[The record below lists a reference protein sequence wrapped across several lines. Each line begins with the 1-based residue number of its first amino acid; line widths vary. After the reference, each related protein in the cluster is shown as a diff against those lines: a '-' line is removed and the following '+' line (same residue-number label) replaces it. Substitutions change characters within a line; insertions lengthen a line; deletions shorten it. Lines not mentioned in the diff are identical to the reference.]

1 MVFKK
6 NTRNRNTRRNNR
18 NNNTNRGKPIFT
30 DVYAIT
36 MDPESRRYK
45 DTEASASAAGLT
57 LKKWDA
63 VKVEEGMQDSLME
76 QGIGS
81 LLFKGTKMRFK
92 GAIGC
97 FLAHRG
103 LMRHIADQPHTSQ
116 GTLILEDDVTI
127 PPDFK
132 QGLDALVPHL
142 PKDWDILYL
151 DKANPKSIKVN
162 EHLHKF
168 EKQMVTHNNWGNWAY
183 LVRNKNLKDRILPLV
198 EFMID
203 PIDIQLHKFAD
214 YLNIYLAVPSLI
226 TMNRDT
232 SKNSNINKKNGVNGT
247 V

>member
-1 MVFKK
+1 
-6 NTRNRNTRRNNR
+6 
-18 NNNTNRGKPIFT
+18 
-30 DVYAIT
+30 
-36 MDPESRRYK
+36 
-45 DTEASASAAGLT
+45 
-57 LKKWDA
+57 
-63 VKVEEGMQDSLME
+63 
-76 QGIGS
+76 
-81 LLFKGTKMRFK
+81 
-92 GAIGC
+92 
-97 FLAHRG
+97 
-103 LMRHIADQPHTSQ
+103 MRHIAEQPHTSQ

-132 QGLDALVPHL
+132 QRLDALVPHL

-183 LVRNKNLKDRILPLV
+183 LVRNKNLKGRILPLV

-232 SKNSNINKKNGVNGT
+232 SKNSNINKKNGVDGT